1 MYGLPENCII
11 NKPLYKKAV
20 FEKFNLKSAERDR
33 FDADISKIAIVA
45 YVSPSKIPALHEG
58 QEVTDISK
66 IAIVAYV
73 SPSKIPALHE
83 GQEVKEFY
91 VLQIQ
96 LKHRDYDSK
105 NILML
110 NKLIPQKMV
119 FALEFDDN
127 IQLCIFHTRL
137 QQSEWVHAS
146 DAIIP
151 IKGLSLDDVW
161 NNIVA
166 EIGGLS
172 NDAEETLEQQIIGR
186 EEREKLLKQIE
197 VLEKRCRLE
206 KQTRKKYE
214 LHQQLL
220 KLKEKLKYE

>member
-1 MYGLPENCII
+1 MYGLPDNCII

-33 FDADISKIAIVA
+33 FDADISKM
-45 YVSPSKIPALHEG
+45 
-58 QEVTDISK
+58 
-66 IAIVAYV
+66 AIVAYV

-96 LKHRDYDSK
+96 LKHKDYDSK

-119 FALEFDDN
+119 FALEYDDN
-127 IQLCIFHTRL
+127 IQFCIFHTRL

-146 DAIIP
+146 DATIP

-172 NDAEETLEQQIIGR
+172 NDAEETLEHQIIDR

-220 KLKEKLKYE
+220 KLKEELNNG

>member
-33 FDADISKIAIVA
+33 FDADISKM
-45 YVSPSKIPALHEG
+45 
-58 QEVTDISK
+58 
-66 IAIVAYV
+66 AIVAYV

-220 KLKEKLKYE
+220 KLKEELKYE

>member
-58 QEVTDISK
+58 QEV
-66 IAIVAYV
+66 
-73 SPSKIPALHE
+73 
-83 GQEVKEFY
+83 KEFY

-110 NKLIPQKMV
+110 NKLIPQKLV
-119 FALEFDDN
+119 FALEYDDN
-127 IQLCIFHTRL
+127 IQFCIFHTRL
-137 QQSEWVHAS
+137 QQSEWLNALDAS
-146 DAIIP
+146 IP

-220 KLKEKLKYE
+220 KLKEELNNG